1 MKRLILVLSAIVLA
15 FSASAA
21 TPKKKAAPKAP
32 AKKVAVA
39 KAPAKP
45 AAPVETAHRKTPYV
59 GAISVDAATG
69 RVLFESNADAEAY
82 PASVTKLMTL
92 LLVMEDV
99 KAGKYGYDD
108 KVEATADA
116 YRSEPSWVGIKVGEK
131 MSVRDLC
138 AALMVESANDA
149 AIVLGVHSAGSFDA
163 FIARMN
169 ARAAELG
176 MKNTKYYN
184 PNGLPPN
191 AGKRYPWKSF
201 NVSTARDQMILA
213 RALVTKP
220 EVLKLT
226 SIKTCDLVKT
236 ADGYRVAVTRRTNEP
251 TVEPQPADGEKIV
264 KQLRNHNNVMR
275 MDKLKIL
282 NPDGKEAVDGLK
294 TGYIDAGGSSIVLT
308 GTRRGK
314 RAIVVVL
321 GSSSAK
327 ERDTQAQRLMNDA
340 LGSLAW

>member
-1 MKRLILVLSAIVLA
+1 MKRLLVILAAVAVA

-21 TPKKKAAPKAP
+21 KPKKAATKKVP
-32 AKKVAVA
+32 AKTAAVQ
-39 KAPAKP
+39 KK

-69 RVLFESNADAEAY
+69 RVLFEDKADAEAY

-99 KAGKYGYDD
+99 KAGKYGFDD
-108 KVEATADA
+108 RVEATADA

-163 FIARMN
+163 FVARMN

-176 MKNTKYYN
+176 MKGTKYFN

-201 NVSTARDQMILA
+201 NVSTARDQMILS
-213 RALVTKP
+213 RQLVKMP
-220 EVLKLT
+220 EVMKLT
-226 SIKTCDLVKT
+226 SIKTCDLIKT
-236 ADGYRVAVTRRTNEP
+236 ADGYRVSVTRRTNEP
-251 TVEPQPADGEKIV
+251 TVETAPAEGEKVV

-282 NPDGKEAVDGLK
+282 NPDGTEAVDGLK

-308 GTRRGK
+308 GKRKGK

-327 ERDTQAQRLMNDA
+327 ERDAQARRLMNDA

>member
-1 MKRLILVLSAIVLA
+1 MKRLLLVLAATALA

-21 TPKKKAAPKAP
+21 TPKRKSAPKAP
-32 AKKVAVA
+32 ARRAAVV

-116 YRSEPSWVGIKVGEK
+116 YRSEPSWVGIKAGEK

-163 FIARMN
+163 FVARMN

-176 MKNTKYYN
+176 MRNTKYYN

-191 AGKRYPWKSF
+191 AAKRYPWKSF

-226 SIKTCDLVKT
+226 SIKTCDLIKT
-236 ADGYRVAVTRRTNEP
+236 ADGYRVAVTRRANEP
-251 TVEPQPADGEKIV
+251 NMPTAPETGELIV

-282 NPDGKEAVDGLK
+282 NPDGTEAVDGLK

-308 GTRRGK
+308 AKRKGK

-321 GSSSAK
+321 GSSSAGV
-327 ERDTQAQRLMNDA
+327 RDENAQRLMNDA

>member
-1 MKRLILVLSAIVLA
+1 MMKRLLFILAALAVA

-21 TPKKKAAPKAP
+21 KPKKTSAKKAP
-32 AKKVAVA
+32 AKVVAVQK
-39 KAPAKP
+39 KA

-69 RVLFESNADAEAY
+69 RVLFEDKADAEAY

-99 KAGKYGYDD
+99 RQGKYGFDD
-108 KVEATADA
+108 RVEATADA

-149 AIVLGVHSAGSFDA
+149 AIVLGVHAAGSFDA

-176 MKNTKYYN
+176 MNRTKYFN

-213 RALVTKP
+213 RQLVKMP
-220 EVLKLT
+220 EVMKLT
-226 SIKTCDLVKT
+226 SIKTCDLIKT
-236 ADGYRVAVTRRTNEP
+236 ADGFRVSVTRRVNEP
-251 TVEPQPADGEKIV
+251 NVPTAPVDGERIV
-264 KQLRNHNNVMR
+264 KQMNNHNNVMR
-275 MDKLKIL
+275 TEKLKIL
-282 NPDGKEAVDGLK
+282 NPDGTEAVDGLK

-308 GTRRGK
+308 GSRKGK

-321 GSSSAK
+321 GSSSSK
-327 ERDTQAQRLMNDA
+327 ERDANARRLMSDA